1 MTWLDDGHLATAL
14 VALLAGL
21 VVGWFVPHLIAAV
34 PEPEPEPEDEPE
46 GGEERDA
53 EVEDGRPGL
62 PPAPPKPLYVDLAAR
77 RGTGLR
83 AALATAVVAGSL
95 AATTGPD
102 PALIVLLPLVP
113 IGVALAIIDWHTTLL
128 PTKIIAPTYGL
139 VVACVLVA
147 GFVGDDRDPVV
158 RSALGWLVMGG
169 FFVLLWLVYPRG
181 LGYGDVRLSGVL
193 GLALGFAGWPE
204 LVIGMYGAFLIGGL
218 GGGLL
223 GLLKIVQAKR
233 FPFGPFMLVAAVL
246 GVIFGPA
253 ITGALG
259 Y

>member
-1 MTWLDDGHLATAL
+1 MNWLDDGHL
-14 VALLAGL
+14 LAGL
-21 VVGWFVPHLIAAV
+21 IALLSGLVLGWFVPRLIAAV
-34 PEPEPEPEDEPE
+34 PEPEPAPEPEE
-46 GGEERDA
+46 GSP
-53 EVEDGRPGL
+53 PGL

-77 RGTGLR
+77 RGTGAR
-83 AALATAVVAGSL
+83 AALATGLTAGAL

-102 PALIVLLPLVP
+102 PVLIVLLPLVP

-128 PTKIIAPTYGL
+128 PTWIIAPTYGL
-139 VVACVLVA
+139 VVACVLLA
-147 GFVGDDRDPVV
+147 GLVGEDRDPVV
-158 RSALGWLVMGG
+158 RSAWGWLVMGG

-204 LVIGMYGAFLIGGL
+204 LVVGMYGAFLIGGL

-223 GLLKIVQAKR
+223 GMLKVVQVKR
-233 FPFGPFMLVAAVL
+233 FPFGPFMLVAAVT
-246 GVIFGPA
+246 GVVLGPA